1 VAKENLVG
9 DRFRIEQEIGSGGM
23 GTVYRA
29 RDLETGS
36 TVAVKVLRPLGR
48 SGDIQRF
55 SRESSLLANLAN
67 PGIVKYLA
75 HGSTHDGRHYMVME
89 WINGETL
96 ALRLQRRGLT
106 IAESVD
112 VARQAAQALE
122 DVHRAGVIHRDLT
135 PRNLMFESEEDAR
148 VKLVDFGVARRQGG
162 VRLTRTGIVV
172 GSPGY
177 MAPEQARGQKDLD
190 ERVDIFAL
198 GCILYECLTG
208 RPAFIGDAISL
219 PMKVL
224 FADPLS
230 VIDINE
236 AVSPALDLL
245 VRRMLS
251 KSRLHRPKG
260 AGEVASELLALREA
274 ETAPRK
280 RAIGPE
286 PQTQTVTLDPERKAT
301 VLEEPAAFGPGFT
314 FLLLIGPGDGT
325 PAEQEQTTTS
335 RTLEIEALL
344 NGVGVP
350 HNSQIEILDGG
361 MIALKL
367 AINASPQEAA
377 DQVAQATLP
386 LRAHFPGMAMAL
398 VAESSVNPDM
408 DSLIERATNSLN
420 QEDMNALFED
430 SVGEASTEG
439 VIRLDP
445 VSQQLL
451 EGQYPLV
458 VKKSGVYL
466 STRSVPR

>member
-1 VAKENLVG
+1 VAQENLVG
-9 DRFRIEQEIGSGGM
+9 DRFRIEEEIGSGGM

-29 RDLETGS
+29 RDLETGA
-36 TVAVKVLRPLGR
+36 TVAVKVLRPIGR
-48 SGDIQRF
+48 SSDIQRF

-75 HGSTHDGRHYMVME
+75 HGSTQDGRHYLVME

-96 ALRLQRRGLT
+96 AIRLQRRGLT
-106 IAESVD
+106 VAESVD
-112 VARQAAQALE
+112 VARQAAEALE

-135 PRNLMFESEEDAR
+135 PRNLMFESAEDVH

-190 ERVDIFAL
+190 ERVDLFAL

-208 RPAFIGDAISL
+208 RPAFIGDPVSL

-230 VIDINE
+230 VREINE
-236 AVSPALDLL
+236 LVSPALDFL

-260 AGEVASELLALREA
+260 AGELAAELSALCEV
-274 ETAPRK
+274 ESAPRK
-280 RAIGPE
+280 RAVGPE
-286 PQTQTVTLDPERKAT
+286 PQTETVILDPERKTT
-301 VLEEPAAFGPGFT
+301 VLEEPAAGRPGFT
-314 FLLLIGPGDGT
+314 FLLLIGPADGT
-325 PAEQEQTTTS
+325 PVEQGQTTAS
-335 RTLEIEALL
+335 RRLEIEALL

-350 HNSQIEILDGG
+350 HDSQVEILDGG

-367 AINASPQEAA
+367 AISASPQEAA
-377 DQVAQATLP
+377 DRVVRATLP

-398 VAESSVNPDM
+398 VAESSASPDM
-408 DSLIERATNSLN
+408 ESLIERATDSLN
-420 QEDMNALFED
+420 QEDMSSLFED
-430 SVGEASTEG
+430 SVGDGSTEA

-445 VSQQLL
+445 AAQQLL
-451 EGQYPLV
+451 QGRYPLV
-458 VKKSGVYL
+458 VKESGVYL
-466 STRSVPR
+466 STRSLPG

>member
-1 VAKENLVG
+1 
-9 DRFRIEQEIGSGGM
+9 
-23 GTVYRA
+23 VYRA
-29 RDLETGS
+29 RDLETGA

-48 SGDIQRF
+48 SSDIQRF

-75 HGSTHDGRHYMVME
+75 HGSTRDGRHYMVME
-89 WINGETL
+89 WISGETL

-106 IAESVD
+106 VVESVD
-112 VARQAAQALE
+112 VARQAAEALE
-122 DVHRAGVIHRDLT
+122 EVHRAGVIHRDLT
-135 PRNLMFESEEDAR
+135 PRNLMFESEEDFQ

-190 ERVDIFAL
+190 ERVDVFAL

-208 RPAFIGDAISL
+208 RPAFVGDAISL

-230 VIDINE
+230 VREINQ
-236 AVSPALDLL
+236 AVSPALDFL

-260 AGEVASELLALREA
+260 AGELASELSALREA

-280 RAIGPE
+280 RALGPE
-286 PQTQTVTLDPERKAT
+286 PQTQTVVLDPERGTTA
-301 VLEEPAAFGPGFT
+301 VEERAAFWSSLT
-314 FLLLIGPGDGT
+314 FLLLIGPADGP
-325 PAEQEQTTTS
+325 PAEQEQTTAS
-335 RTLEIEALL
+335 RRLEIEALL
-344 NGVGVP
+344 KGVGVL

-377 DQVAQATLP
+377 EQVAQATLP

-398 VAESSVNPDM
+398 VAETSASPNM
-408 DSLIERATNSLN
+408 DSLIERATDSLN
-420 QEDMNALFED
+420 QEDMSSLFGD

-445 VSQQLL
+445 VAQQLL
-451 EGQYPLV
+451 QGRYPLV
-458 VKKSGVYL
+458 VKESGVYL
-466 STRSVPR
+466 STRSLPR

>member
-29 RDLETGS
+29 RDLETGT

-48 SGDIQRF
+48 SSDIQRF

-96 ALRLQRRGLT
+96 ALRLHRRGLT
-106 IAESVD
+106 IPESVD

-135 PRNLMFESEEDAR
+135 PRNLMFESEEDAH

-230 VIDINE
+230 VIEINE

-251 KSRLHRPKG
+251 KSRVYRPKG
-260 AGEVASELLALREA
+260 AGDVASELLALREA
-274 ETAPRK
+274 ETAPKK
-280 RAIGPE
+280 RAVGPE
-286 PQTQTVTLDPERKAT
+286 AQTQTVVLDPERRTA
-301 VLEEPAAFGPGFT
+301 VFEEPAVLRSGFT
-314 FLLLIGPGDGT
+314 FLLLIGPFEGT
-325 PAEQEQTTTS
+325 PAEGEQTTTS
-335 RTLEIEALL
+335 RRLEMEAMLR
-344 NGVGVP
+344 GVGVP

-367 AINASPQEAA
+367 VINASPQEAA
-377 DQVAQATLP
+377 DQVAQSTLP

-398 VAESSVNPDM
+398 VAESSASPDM

-420 QEDMNALFED
+420 QEDMDSLFED
-430 SVGEASTEG
+430 SVGEASAEG

-451 EGQYPLV
+451 QGRYALV

-466 STRSVPR
+466 STQSLPR